1 MHPVVRFLRVALP
14 VLFIAFVALIIVS
27 YTRAQF
33 PDRKADAV
41 DVGHVRPDDS
51 PSLVMDAF
59 EDTHSIGGRVVS
71 RIRAE
76 RTIGFESGWFTLES
90 VELALFSEQGLQY
103 SVTTGQAQFNPETK
117 EAEAIGGVKVSS
129 SEGLSISTQ
138 RVQFDGEH
146 VTNRL
151 PVDFEVGGWVGH
163 SGSIKLRVADETLFL
178 RDGVTATLAPH
189 GGQQRVDLSS
199 ESARS
204 YQRSGDLVFE
214 GSVRVARQSEI
225 LFSDV
230 LRVGTSPDTRELTG
244 IAGEGNVLIRL
255 LKGSSLVGPSSDE
268 LLGAGETRIS
278 ADRFTGEVGDGSVI
292 RSITILGEKL
302 PVRAIMGTTPRR
314 EMTAAQLRVDL
325 TPGGGV
331 EGLHATGDASIQE
344 LGSAP
349 RVIEADDVRVAFDP
363 DTREPRGAILN
374 RDVVFRDRVSEGH
387 SQQAIYDIMSDK
399 VTLSTVGD
407 QAPTLLTRGT
417 LLKARLIE
425 ISPRGGTLLGTDQ
438 VVMRYDG
445 DAKEGA
451 VDSVL
456 FAADGEP
463 VFVNADSVVAIQ
475 ASRVVTFS
483 GSVRAWQKEN
493 SIFTDEMQI
502 LRDGEEI
509 TGTGSVRIVVRQP
522 ADGGTIQSINARSE
536 RMRARRDSGRVEL
549 SGRVVIEESGR
560 TLNADEAVF
569 IFDRTNQIE
578 RMEALGN
585 VVLAEASGA
594 RSARGDSATYRV
606 QERLLRIVG
615 EPAVLVDTSGEIS
628 GSEILFDTASE
639 KVEVIGGEATYNPD
653 AQ

>member
-1 MHPVVRFLRVALP
+1 
-14 VLFIAFVALIIVS
+14 
-27 YTRAQF
+27 
-33 PDRKADAV
+33 
-41 DVGHVRPDDS
+41 
-51 PSLVMDAF
+51 
-59 EDTHSIGGRVVS
+59 
-71 RIRAE
+71 
-76 RTIGFESGWFTLES
+76 
-90 VELALFSEQGLQY
+90 
-103 SVTTGQAQFNPETK
+103 
-117 EAEAIGGVKVSS
+117 
-129 SEGLSISTQ
+129 
-138 RVQFDGEH
+138 
-146 VTNRL
+146 
-151 PVDFEVGGWVGH
+151 
-163 SGSIKLRVADETLFL
+163 
-178 RDGVTATLAPH
+178 
-189 GGQQRVDLSS
+189 
-199 ESARS
+199 
-204 YQRSGDLVFE
+204 
-214 GSVRVARQSEI
+214 
-225 LFSDV
+225 
-230 LRVGTSPDTRELTG
+230 
-244 IAGEGNVLIRL
+244 
-255 LKGSSLVGPSSDE
+255 
-268 LLGAGETRIS
+268 
-278 ADRFTGEVGDGSVI
+278 
-292 RSITILGEKL
+292 
-302 PVRAIMGTTPRR
+302 
-314 EMTAAQLRVDL
+314 
-325 TPGGGV
+325 
-331 EGLHATGDASIQE
+331 
-344 LGSAP
+344 
-349 RVIEADDVRVAFDP
+349 
-363 DTREPRGAILN
+363 
-374 RDVVFRDRVSEGH
+374 
-387 SQQAIYDIMSDK
+387 
-399 VTLSTVGD
+399 
-407 QAPTLLTRGT
+407 
-417 LLKARLIE
+417 
-425 ISPRGGTLLGTDQ
+425 
-438 VVMRYDG
+438 MRYDG